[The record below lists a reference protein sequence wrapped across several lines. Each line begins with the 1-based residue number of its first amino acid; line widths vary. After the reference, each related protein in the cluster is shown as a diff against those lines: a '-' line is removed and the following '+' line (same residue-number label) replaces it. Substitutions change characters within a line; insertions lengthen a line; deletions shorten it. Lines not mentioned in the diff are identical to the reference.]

1 MTLHIESPLGFTA
14 DFPENTQVLEESSG
28 GPGTEQY
35 GLPGDVLVT
44 VFKDNG
50 SVNGAPQITGWAHLM
65 SDFYLKGRAGH
76 KISEGELNLPGKD
89 SYAVMVG
96 YDSPV
101 GSAQIA
107 APVGIWEQGK
117 FLGAVVIW
125 PVVNPEIEPR
135 VDLLKDI
142 VGAIS
147 LN

>member
-1 MTLHIESPLGFTA
+1 MTVHVESPLGFTA
-14 DFPENTQVLEESSG
+14 DFPEYTQTLDESSA

-44 VFKDNG
+44 VIRDDK
-50 SVNGAPQITGWAHLM
+50 SVEGAPQITGWAHLM

-76 KISEGELNLPGKD
+76 KISEGQLNLEGKD
-89 SYAVMVG
+89 TYAVMVG

-107 APVGIWEQGK
+107 APVGIWEKDK
-117 FLGAVVIW
+117 FLGLVVIW
-125 PVVNPEIEPR
+125 PVVNPEKEPR
-135 VDLLKDI
+135 VDMLKEI

-147 LN
+147 VN